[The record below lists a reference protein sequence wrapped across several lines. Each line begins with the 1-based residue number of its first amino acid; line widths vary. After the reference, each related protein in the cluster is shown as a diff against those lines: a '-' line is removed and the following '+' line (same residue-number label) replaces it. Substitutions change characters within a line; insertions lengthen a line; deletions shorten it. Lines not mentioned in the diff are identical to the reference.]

1 MKKIIIFGVYGLADG
16 YKALSLELEKYYD
29 ISFFPLFIFKDRIED
44 QNLYNIDTIH
54 KALNGEDIKMA
65 NYINKNNKK
74 CDIVLFWYNYDFIN
88 NFNINKI
95 NFNLLSFIKE
105 IKNNYK
111 IINLNWDPQYNYKD
125 DLPLLF
131 DLNFGVN
138 PFIKNKFK
146 NYIFF
151 NQGFNETM
159 TYKTKN
165 NNKYKCDVNCIITN
179 LYENYGDNR
188 NFSRKKI
195 LDKLVKS
202 DLEVHIYGT
211 EFLKDLYPNNYK
223 GFISYN
229 NINHVLSNSLFSLN
243 ISPLN
248 NNEYDNNH
256 YYSERLALIYACNS
270 IMICNNRFDNFLPDN
285 SYIHINNPDEVV
297 DKINSIKNDSELYN
311 LYIQN
316 IEEVKYKLNYEY
328 IVKNTFISNIDN
340 L

>member
-1 MKKIIIFGVYGLADG
+1 MKKIIIFGMYNLSDG

-29 ISFFPLFIFKDRIED
+29 ISFFPLFIFYDRVKD

-54 KALNGEDIKMA
+54 KALNGEDIKME

-74 CDIVLFWYNYDFIN
+74 CDIIIVWHNYGFIN
-88 NFNINKI
+88 NFNIEKI
-95 NFNLLSFIKE
+95 NFNLLNFIKE

-111 IINLNWDPQYNYKD
+111 IINLNIDPEINYKG

-131 DLNFGVN
+131 DLNFVSDSS
-138 PFIKNKFK
+138 IRSRFK
-146 NYIFF
+146 SCIFF
-151 NQGFNETM
+151 SQGFNETM
-159 TYKTKN
+159 TYKTKK
-165 NNKYKCDVNCIITN
+165 NNKYKCDVSCIITN
-179 LYENYGDNR
+179 LYENYGENR
-188 NFSRKKI
+188 ECSRKKI

-202 DLEVHIYGT
+202 DLEVHIYGPV
-211 EFLKDLYPNNYK
+211 FLKDLYPNNYK
-223 GFISYN
+223 CFISYD
-229 NINHVLSNSLFSLN
+229 NIKYVLSNSLFSLN

-248 NNEYDNNH
+248 NNEYDNNYSH
-256 YYSERLALIYACNS
+256 SERLSLIYACDS

-285 SYIHINNPDEVV
+285 SYIHINNPDEIV